1 MHQIQRMKQMVERLN
16 NAARAYYQENRE
28 IMPNI
33 EYDRLYD
40 ELVLMEKETGVVLS
54 DSPTVRVGYELL
66 TGLPKETHESPML
79 SLDKTKDIHALR
91 EWLGNKKGLLSW
103 KIDGLTIVLTYSDGK
118 LSKAVTR
125 GNGEVGEVVTNN
137 VRVFKNVPLT
147 IPYKG
152 NLVLRGEAVIRYSD
166 FERMNREIADINLK
180 YKNPRNLCSGS
191 VRQLNNRVTA
201 ERNVYY
207 FAFALVSSE
216 GVDFNNSRLQ
226 QMIWL
231 RKQGFD
237 IAEYK
242 EVEAANLEETVAWF
256 AGKMEGNDLPADGLV
271 LTFDDIAYGQ
281 SLGRTAKFPKDAIAF
296 KWQDEVMET
305 QLVKVEWSASRTGL
319 INPIAVFEPV
329 ELEGTTVQ
337 RASVHNI
344 SVMEGLELGIGDT
357 IRVYKA
363 NMIIPQISENK
374 TRSGPVAIPE
384 QCPVCGHKTVI
395 QQENDVKSLFCTN
408 ENCLAKQ
415 IKSFTH
421 FVGRDAMGI
430 DGLSEATIEKF
441 ISNGLIREYADIFR
455 LERYE
460 NEITQMEGFG
470 IKSFRN
476 LIDAIN
482 KARVTNA
489 VRLLYS
495 LGIPNIG
502 LSNAKLICKEFSY
515 DWEQIQNASRDQLLR
530 ISGVGEVMANEY
542 VRFFNNERN
551 LSFLAELMKEIK
563 LERIETTS
571 TGQPFEGI
579 RFVITGAV
587 NEFSNRNELKDTI
600 EQKGG
605 KVTDSVTS
613 KTDYL
618 INNDKMSG
626 SSKNRKAKELG
637 VPIIS
642 EKQFL
647 NWMVDGIKPG
657 E

>member
-1 MHQIQRMKQMVERLN
+1 
-16 NAARAYYQENRE
+16 
-28 IMPNI
+28 
-33 EYDRLYD
+33 
-40 ELVLMEKETGVVLS
+40 
-54 DSPTVRVGYELL
+54 
-66 TGLPKETHESPML
+66 
-79 SLDKTKDIHALR
+79 
-91 EWLGNKKGLLSW
+91 
-103 KIDGLTIVLTYSDGK
+103 
-118 LSKAVTR
+118 
-125 GNGEVGEVVTNN
+125 
-137 VRVFKNVPLT
+137 
-147 IPYKG
+147 
-152 NLVLRGEAVIRYSD
+152 
-166 FERMNREIADINLK
+166 
-180 YKNPRNLCSGS
+180 
-191 VRQLNNRVTA
+191 
-201 ERNVYY
+201 
-207 FAFALVSSE
+207 
-216 GVDFNNSRLQ
+216 
-226 QMIWL
+226 
-231 RKQGFD
+231 
-237 IAEYK
+237 
-242 EVEAANLEETVAWF
+242 
-256 AGKMEGNDLPADGLV
+256 
-271 LTFDDIAYGQ
+271 
-281 SLGRTAKFPKDAIAF
+281 
-296 KWQDEVMET
+296 
-305 QLVKVEWSASRTGL
+305 
-319 INPIAVFEPV
+319 
-329 ELEGTTVQ
+329 
-337 RASVHNI
+337 
-344 SVMEGLELGIGDT
+344 
-357 IRVYKA
+357 
-363 NMIIPQISENK
+363 
-374 TRSGPVAIPE
+374 
-384 QCPVCGHKTVI
+384 
-395 QQENDVKSLFCTN
+395 
-408 ENCLAKQ
+408 
-415 IKSFTH
+415 
-421 FVGRDAMGI
+421 MGI

>member
-305 QLVKVEWSASRTGL
+305 KLVKVEWSASRTGL

-344 SVMEGLELGIGDT
+344 SVIEGLELGIGDT
-357 IRVYKA
+357 ICVYKA

-421 FVGRDAMGI
+421 FVSRDAMGI

-502 LSNAKLICKEFSY
+502 QSNAKLICKEFSY

-542 VRFFNNERN
+542 VRFFNNEKN
-551 LSFLAELMKEIK
+551 LSSLAELMKEIK

-587 NEFSNRNELKDTI
+587 NEFRNRNELKDTI

-647 NWMVDGIKPG
+647 NWMVDGIKP
-657 E
+657 EE

>member
-1 MHQIQRMKQMVERLN
+1 
-16 NAARAYYQENRE
+16 
-28 IMPNI
+28 
-33 EYDRLYD
+33 
-40 ELVLMEKETGVVLS
+40 
-54 DSPTVRVGYELL
+54 
-66 TGLPKETHESPML
+66 
-79 SLDKTKDIHALR
+79 
-91 EWLGNKKGLLSW
+91 
-103 KIDGLTIVLTYSDGK
+103 
-118 LSKAVTR
+118 
-125 GNGEVGEVVTNN
+125 
-137 VRVFKNVPLT
+137 
-147 IPYKG
+147 
-152 NLVLRGEAVIRYSD
+152 
-166 FERMNREIADINLK
+166 
-180 YKNPRNLCSGS
+180 
-191 VRQLNNRVTA
+191 
-201 ERNVYY
+201 
-207 FAFALVSSE
+207 
-216 GVDFNNSRLQ
+216 
-226 QMIWL
+226 
-231 RKQGFD
+231 
-237 IAEYK
+237 
-242 EVEAANLEETVAWF
+242 
-256 AGKMEGNDLPADGLV
+256 
-271 LTFDDIAYGQ
+271 
-281 SLGRTAKFPKDAIAF
+281 
-296 KWQDEVMET
+296 MET

>member
-1 MHQIQRMKQMVERLN
+1 M
-16 NAARAYYQENRE
+16 
-28 IMPNI
+28 
-33 EYDRLYD
+33 
-40 ELVLMEKETGVVLS
+40 
-54 DSPTVRVGYELL
+54 
-66 TGLPKETHESPML
+66 
-79 SLDKTKDIHALR
+79 
-91 EWLGNKKGLLSW
+91 LSW

-242 EVEAANLEETVAWF
+242 EVDAANLEETVAWF